1 MNCLIY
7 DITLQGCIAKLGS
20 VFKFYIFLVRETVC
34 LSMFDSSVN
43 VTLDCDFTSVRKPD
57 LYITTLYTP
66 YLYMRIPDLYM
77 ATLTHNI
84 YTYVWH
90 T

>member
-1 MNCLIY
+1 
-7 DITLQGCIAKLGS
+7 
-20 VFKFYIFLVRETVC
+20 
-34 LSMFDSSVN
+34 MFDSSVN